1 MIKAVLA
8 SGNAHKVHEIGL
20 ILKDFDIELITMK
33 DAGFH
38 GDVEENG
45 TTFEAN
51 SLIKAEAVMDALNVD
66 ITLADDSG
74 LMVDALDGAPGVY
87 SARYA
92 GEVCDN
98 EANND
103 KLLESL
109 KDVPFEKR
117 TATFV
122 TVITY
127 LLASGEKIVA
137 RGEVKGHIGFE
148 RKGDNGFGYDPL
160 FIVEGLDKTYAEMN
174 DDEKSRSSH
183 RAAALEVL
191 KVELLKR

>member
-92 GEVCDN
+92 GEPCDN

-183 RAAALEVL
+183 RAAALGVL

>member
-20 ILKDFDIELITMK
+20 ILRDFDIELITMK

-45 TTFEAN
+45 RTFEAN
-51 SLIKAEAVMDALNVD
+51 SLIKAEAVMDALKAE

-92 GEVCDN
+92 GEACDN

-103 KLLESL
+103 KLLEAL
-109 KDVPFEKR
+109 KDVPFEER

-137 RGEVKGHIGFE
+137 RGEIKGHIGFE
-148 RKGDNGFGYDPL
+148 RKGNNGFGYDPL
-160 FIVEGLDKTYAEMN
+160 FIVEGLDKTYAEMT

-183 RAAALEVL
+183 RAAALEIL
-191 KVELLKR
+191 KAQLLKR

>member
-92 GEVCDN
+92 GEPCDN

-174 DDEKSRSSH
+174 DDEKV
-183 RAAALEVL
+183 VL
-191 KVELLKR
+191 ATVQQL

>member
-20 ILKDFDIELITMK
+20 ILKDFDIELVTMK
-33 DAGFH
+33 AAGFE

-51 SLIKAEAVMDALNVD
+51 SLIKAEAVMDALKAE

-92 GEVCDN
+92 GEPCDN

-103 KLLESL
+103 KLLEAL
-109 KDVPFEKR
+109 KDLPYEKR

-127 LLASGEKIVA
+127 LLSSGEKIVA
-137 RGEVKGHIGFE
+137 RGEVKGHIGVE
-148 RKGDNGFGYDPL
+148 RQGTNGFGYDPL
-160 FIVEGLDKTYAEMN
+160 FIVDGLNKTYAEMN
-174 DDEKSRSSH
+174 DDEKSQSSH
-183 RAAALEVL
+183 RAAALEIL
-191 KVELLKR
+191 KAELLKR